1 MYVKADDQIKQEVEQ
16 ELRWDTRVEGN
27 EIGVAVSRGV
37 VALTGVVSSY
47 AKKVAAQEAAH
58 RVFGVLD
65 VANDMQVKLPGSLA
79 RTDTEIAQAARHA
92 LEWDV
97 LVLDEHIRS
106 TVSDGWI
113 TLEGDVETMSQGED
127 AQRAVRYLQGVQGV
141 TNKLH
146 VHPALIKSIKSDE
159 VKGIIEGALARR
171 ADRLAE
177 RIRVAVHEGEVTLTG
192 NVRSYAEK
200 RAVIGAVSHAPG
212 VHMVK
217 DHLLIQSFT

>member
-37 VALTGVVSSY
+37 VALTGAVSSY

-65 VANDMQVKLPGSLA
+65 VANDMQVKLPGSFA

-106 TVSDGWI
+106 TVSEGWI
-113 TLEGDVETMSQGED
+113 TLEGDVETMSQRED

-146 VHPALIKSIKSDE
+146 VHPALIKSDE
-159 VKGIIEGALARR
+159 VKGIIEGALERR

-212 VHMVK
+212 VHVVK
-217 DHLLIQSFT
+217 DHLLIQSFV